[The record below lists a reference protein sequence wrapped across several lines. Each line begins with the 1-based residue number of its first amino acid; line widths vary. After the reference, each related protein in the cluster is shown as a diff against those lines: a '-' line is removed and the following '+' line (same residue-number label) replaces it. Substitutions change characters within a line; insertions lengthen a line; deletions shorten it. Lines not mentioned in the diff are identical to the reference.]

1 MWLATSGGRIISG
14 AVRLLSLPKPLLFF
28 LLGSVGALLGW
39 GAGEI
44 FAAKTPARAASGS
57 LVDEVSPGVYRRND
71 TEVSSSP
78 SLLFDSA
85 VQSRL
90 AAAGASMSGD
100 IRTALSWETYDD
112 LDLHCIDPTGV
123 HIYFGRRRSPTQGEL
138 DVDQNA
144 GATLRLD
151 PVEHI
156 YWPTGQAPQGKYLFK
171 VQLYTRRSTLRD
183 IPFKLDVLIGDQVIR
198 RSGTV
203 SSGSDSIL
211 DGGVVAC
218 EFEYQLASGASRK
231 TSIASFLLGV
241 ASVGLTLGCLAFG
254 TSFAISVAQRRMLGA
269 DSWIPPQFGKVLL
282 LSLCA
287 GIFAALVG
295 QGMLEAFSSGNGALA
310 DKMLKVVAWVVVGGM
325 LGFAFS
331 LIIPNLD
338 RGKAILG
345 GLAGGVLAG
354 LVLSFLL
361 AGSMTFGRLI
371 ACLVLGGAVG
381 LSVAVVEALAREGYL
396 RVIWGPGEFT
406 TVNLGATPVIV
417 GTGSESTVRI
427 PKSSGFPATIATFTM
442 RDGKATMY
450 HNMTGATHPLRDG
463 NKLPL
468 GTVTIEVKL
477 FS

>member
-1 MWLATSGGRIISG
+1 
-14 AVRLLSLPKPLLFF
+14 
-28 LLGSVGALLGW
+28 
-39 GAGEI
+39 
-44 FAAKTPARAASGS
+44 
-57 LVDEVSPGVYRRND
+57 
-71 TEVSSSP
+71 
-78 SLLFDSA
+78 
-85 VQSRL
+85 
-90 AAAGASMSGD
+90 
-100 IRTALSWETYDD
+100 
-112 LDLHCIDPTGV
+112 
-123 HIYFGRRRSPTQGEL
+123 
-138 DVDQNA
+138 
-144 GATLRLD
+144 
-151 PVEHI
+151 
-156 YWPTGQAPQGKYLFK
+156 
-171 VQLYTRRSTLRD
+171 
-183 IPFKLDVLIGDQVIR
+183 
-198 RSGTV
+198 
-203 SSGSDSIL
+203 
-211 DGGVVAC
+211 
-218 EFEYQLASGASRK
+218 
-231 TSIASFLLGV
+231 
-241 ASVGLTLGCLAFG
+241 
-254 TSFAISVAQRRMLGA
+254 MLGA

-295 QGMLEAFSSGNGALA
+295 QGMLEAFSGGKGSLT
-310 DKMLKVVAWVVVGGM
+310 DKLLFVVAWVVVGGM
-325 LGFAFS
+325 LGSAFS

-442 RDGKATMY
+442 RDGKATMF

>member
-1 MWLATSGGRIISG
+1 
-14 AVRLLSLPKPLLFF
+14 VRLLSLPKPLLFF

-44 FAAKTPARAASGS
+44 FAAKSPASSPSGP
-57 LVDEVSPGVYRRND
+57 LVEEVSPGVYRRND
-71 TEVSSSP
+71 AEVSSSP

-90 AAAGASMSGD
+90 SAAGASMSGD
-100 IRTALSWETYDD
+100 IRTALSWETLDD
-112 LDLHCIDPTGV
+112 LDLHCIDPAGA
-123 HIYFGRRRSPTQGEL
+123 HIYFGRRRSPTHGEL

-156 YWPTGQAPQGKYLFK
+156 FWPTGQAPEGKYLFK
-171 VQLYTRRSTLRD
+171 VQLFTRRSNLRE

-198 RSGTV
+198 RSATV
-203 SSGSDSIL
+203 SNVSSSMTS
-211 DGGVVAC
+211 GVVVC
-218 EFEYQLASGASRK
+218 EFEYQRASGVVRK
-231 TSIASFLLGV
+231 TSISAFLLGL

-269 DSWIPPQFGKVLL
+269 DSWIPAHFGKVLL

-287 GIFAALVG
+287 GIFAGLVG
-295 QGMLEAFSSGNGALA
+295 QGMLSAFSSGNGGLA

-442 RDGKATMY
+442 RDGKATMF

>member
-14 AVRLLSLPKPLLFF
+14 GVRLLSLPKPLLFF

-44 FAAKTPARAASGS
+44 FAAKSPASSPSGP
-57 LVDEVSPGVYRRND
+57 LVEEVSPGVYRRND
-71 TEVSSSP
+71 AEVSSSP

-90 AAAGASMSGD
+90 SAAGASMSGD
-100 IRTALSWETYDD
+100 IRTALSWETLDD
-112 LDLHCIDPTGV
+112 LDLHCIDPAGA
-123 HIYFGRRRSPTQGEL
+123 HIYFGRRRSPTHGEL

-156 YWPTGQAPQGKYLFK
+156 FWPTGQAPEGKYLFK
-171 VQLYTRRSTLRD
+171 VQLFTRRSNLRE

-198 RSGTV
+198 RSATV
-203 SSGSDSIL
+203 SNVSSSMTS
-211 DGGVVAC
+211 GVVVC
-218 EFEYQLASGASRK
+218 EFEYQRASGVVRK
-231 TSIASFLLGV
+231 TSISAFLLGV

-269 DSWIPPQFGKVLL
+269 DSWIPAHFGKVLL

-287 GIFAALVG
+287 GIFAGLVG
-295 QGMLEAFSSGNGALA
+295 QGMLSAFSSGNGGLA

-325 LGFAFS
+325 LGFAFP

-361 AGSMTFGRLI
+361 VGSLTFGRLI